1 MEIFMKMFTWI
12 SLLDLDERGKQRLAK
27 LNKSLYGLKQASWQW
42 FAKLSSAFRGV
53 GYKQSKVDY

>member
-1 MEIFMKMFTWI
+1 MKMFTWI